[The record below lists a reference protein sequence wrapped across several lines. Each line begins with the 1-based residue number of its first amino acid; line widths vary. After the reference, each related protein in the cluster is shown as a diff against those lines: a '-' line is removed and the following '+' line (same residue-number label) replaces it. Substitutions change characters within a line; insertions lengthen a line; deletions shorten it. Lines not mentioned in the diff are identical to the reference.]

1 MPIRSRQNRAPIH
14 INDDRTLMVIPNL
27 VETNFGIQ
35 RPRSRSKWIGTCLI
49 AQVSFTISSITGL
62 KPMVLSKHILRQLGH
77 EGDANGFTLE
87 EILEAF
93 ETPVLTRQG
102 LVWLTL
108 GVTVYKNVKCMIA
121 AVLNGFPVIT
131 IIPREVCDVLENEA
145 MAYGDGQTFSVAI
158 RPAREDQYHSYLA
171 IGFEVKNNLS
181 PAEFVIVR
189 DSRNEYCFKG
199 YMKIGSQT
207 LTAGWEHIRALSVDV
222 LNVER

>member
-1 MPIRSRQNRAPIH
+1 MPIRSRQHRAPIH

-62 KPMVLSKHILRQLGH
+62 KPMVLSKHILHHLGS

-102 LVWLTL
+102 PVWLTL
-108 GVTVYKNVKCMIA
+108 GVTVYNTVNGMIE
-121 AVLNGFPVIT
+121 AVLSGFPVIT
-131 IIPREVCDVLENEA
+131 IVPREVGDVLENEA
-145 MAYGDGQTFSVAI
+145 ALYGDGQSFAAVI
-158 RPAREDQYHSYLA
+158 RPAREGRYHSYLA
-171 IGFEVKNNLS
+171 IGFEVKNDLS
-181 PAEFVIVR
+181 PVDFVIVR

-207 LTAGWEHIRALSVDV
+207 LTDGWKHICALSVDV
-222 LNVER
+222 LKVER